1 MGPLSP
7 SIPPRESPELRL
19 RDEFRSGTLLTLL
32 ALAVVVRVALMA
44 LYFPAVMLSYDSP
57 RFARTNMGMF
67 GDFWM
72 PAGYPFLLQVLRRIS
87 AELWFTI
94 AVQHLIGIATGVI
107 LFLTLRRLG
116 AARGWAAVPTLFVF
130 VSGDHLYLEHILLAD
145 FLLTFLAAAG
155 IGAAVPA
162 LTGGSKPP
170 WLALASA
177 LFGIAMLVRTPGV
190 VLLGVL
196 LLCAVCST
204 RGSWRSRA
212 TAAAT
217 ALVPGLAVVLLY
229 IAVVWAVGGRF
240 LGISDMRGWN
250 LYARV
255 APFADCGKFQPP
267 AELRVLCEER
277 PPTERPGPFGYV
289 WDLESVPRRTF
300 PLGPKTGRQL
310 EVFALRAIRHQP
322 LDYLRAV
329 GLDLVRYV
337 DPTVTPPRPY
347 AGQPRELISFGWR
360 DPEVERLIT
369 RALGRVYRGT
379 TVRLRGQE
387 FLGRYQQVVRVG
399 GSLLLAFLVCA
410 AAGLVTARGA
420 LRLGIVLFGLSA
432 VALYVLPVLTL
443 SYDFRYGIPPSTFV
457 VATGTIGAMAS
468 WQRLARRAGDGGS
481 PDPR

>member
-1 MGPLSP
+1 MEDLSP
-7 SIPPRESPELRL
+7 GLPASEAPGLRL

-32 ALAVVVRVALMA
+32 ALAVVVRVALMV

-116 AARGWAAVPTLFVF
+116 AARGWAAVPALFVF

-145 FLLTFLAAAG
+145 FLLTFLVAAG

-162 LTGGSKPP
+162 LAGGLKPP
-170 WLALASA
+170 WLALASV
-177 LFGIAMLVRTPGV
+177 LCGSAMLVRTPGV

-196 LLCAVCST
+196 PLCAVCWT

-212 TAAAT
+212 TAGAT

-240 LGISDMRGWN
+240 FGISDMRGWN

-267 AELRVLCEER
+267 AELRCCAKSGR
-277 PPTERPGPFGYV
+277 PP
-289 WDLESVPRRTF
+289 S
-300 PLGPKTGRQL
+300 GRGRS
-310 EVFALRAIRHQP
+310 ATSGTSSRCH
-322 LDYLRAV
+322 
-329 GLDLVRYV
+329 
-337 DPTVTPPRPY
+337 
-347 AGQPRELISFGWR
+347 AGRFRS
-360 DPEVERLIT
+360 
-369 RALGRVYRGT
+369 GRK
-379 TVRLRGQE
+379 
-387 FLGRYQQVVRVG
+387 RVG
-399 GSLLLAFLVCA
+399 SSRCSRFRRSGISRWIISVRSGSTSCA
-410 AAGLVTARGA
+410 MSIRPSLRRVPMRDSRG
-420 LRLGIVLFGLSA
+420 S
-432 VALYVLPVLTL
+432 
-443 SYDFRYGIPPSTFV
+443 
-457 VATGTIGAMAS
+457 
-468 WQRLARRAGDGGS
+468 
-481 PDPR
+481 